1 MTTALVLGS
10 GGLTGAA
17 WELGILAGLADEGVD
32 VTDADTVIGTS
43 AGSVVG
49 AQLTAG
55 VPIEQLYRA
64 QLARATAEIPAK
76 LGVRFNLMTAAAM
89 LRSPSPQSFR
99 QRIGARALASRTVSE
114 ATRHQVIVK
123 RLPSQSWPDRRLL
136 IVAVDAVSGE
146 VAVFSR
152 DAGVSLADAVAASC
166 AVPTVWPPAR
176 IGERRFIDGGLR
188 SWANADLAEGADRIV
203 VLAPMPHGSGPMA
216 KVVDQV
222 SALARGATVALIIP
236 DREARLAMG
245 GNILDPSRRPA
256 SARAGRRQ
264 GAQAAAMVRTAWLG
278 ATA

>member
-89 LRSPSPQSFR
+89 LRSPCPQRFR

-146 VAVFSR
+146 VAVFGR

-278 ATA
+278 AAA